1 MTPVATQK
9 PEIDLVSEGW
19 AEYWENPVRF
29 VGDFFGVTP
38 EPYQADILDAVAEFP
53 SVAVRSGHGVGKTA
67 IASWAAPWFL
77 VTRPMS
83 RVMTTAPT
91 FQKQVRDLLW
101 AEIHKWIRR
110 SPLASELN
118 RSKVRLSIPG
128 FDEEWFAVG
137 VAASSPENMEG
148 PHADYLF
155 YVIDEAKGVPDDIF
169 EGIAGTQTTEA
180 KQLLIST
187 PGAQLGH
194 FHRVFTKLR
203 TTWKTFHVP
212 SVGRWGAPRSGDGDG
227 ATASVAESAVAD
239 TAKDSIPRKAIGW
252 NEPDAPPISARIR
265 PGWVADRIE
274 DWGVDSPVFQ
284 ARVLGEFPD
293 EDEDTLIGLSF
304 IEAAEGREV
313 IEGAR
318 LIRRTVGVDVARYGR
333 DFTVYTVADFFETP
347 DTEGDATRVFSSL
360 RAMKR
365 QAKKGV
371 VEVASEAKRI
381 FEEHGADV
389 IAVDDT
395 GVGGGVTDV
404 LEADGI
410 ETLPVTFGAGAADR
424 DHFLNLK
431 AELFWNL
438 RNAFRAGDVSLARK
452 GGGVSAK
459 DRDTLTAQLSGLK
472 YQMMPKGPIRI
483 LDPDDPAIRKRSVAR
498 GPAKSPDHAH
508 SFGLAWWAGAKAGT
522 GRIRPGARRPNRS
535 GR

>member
-227 ATASVAESAVAD
+227 TTASVAESAVAD

-252 NEPDAPPISARIR
+252 NEPDAPPISFPYPSGMGRRPDRGLGRGLPGLSGARPGRVPRRGRGHADRPVVHRGGRGARGHRRRPADPPDGRRRCRPVRPGLHGLHRRRLLSRGDTPRRFRRIR
-265 PGWVADRIE
+265 
-274 DWGVDSPVFQ
+274 
-284 ARVLGEFPD
+284 L
-293 EDEDTLIGLSF
+293 
-304 IEAAEGREV
+304 
-313 IEGAR
+313 
-318 LIRRTVGVDVARYGR
+318 RRTRQKIWIC
-333 DFTVYTVADFFETP
+333 
-347 DTEGDATRVFSSL
+347 DT
-360 RAMKR
+360 
-365 QAKKGV
+365 
-371 VEVASEAKRI
+371 
-381 FEEHGADV
+381 
-389 IAVDDT
+389 
-395 GVGGGVTDV
+395 
-404 LEADGI
+404 
-410 ETLPVTFGAGAADR
+410 
-424 DHFLNLK
+424 
-431 AELFWNL
+431 
-438 RNAFRAGDVSLARK
+438 
-452 GGGVSAK
+452 
-459 DRDTLTAQLSGLK
+459 
-472 YQMMPKGPIRI
+472 
-483 LDPDDPAIRKRSVAR
+483 
-498 GPAKSPDHAH
+498 
-508 SFGLAWWAGAKAGT
+508 AKAVSPT
-522 GRIRPGARRPNRS
+522 RRRPEATGS
-535 GR
+535 LLLCGR